1 MRTRLSPRARHDLR
15 ELVRYIARDSPRNAR
30 LVRDRIKKAVEQLR
44 LHPESGRPG
53 RVDGTRE
60 LVIPRTA
67 HIAAYRITD
76 RTLEIIAVIHESQ
89 QSVTQRYSIGL
100 ALIPFRRKR
109 QGFRAD

>member
-1 MRTRLSPRARHDLR
+1 LPSPSHS
-15 ELVRYIARDSPRNAR
+15 YSI
-30 LVRDRIKKAVEQLR
+30 DRIKKAVEQLR

-76 RTLEIIAVIHESQ
+76 RTLEIIAFIHESQ
-89 QSVTQRYSIGL
+89 QWPNDL
-100 ALIPFRRKR
+100 
-109 QGFRAD
+109 